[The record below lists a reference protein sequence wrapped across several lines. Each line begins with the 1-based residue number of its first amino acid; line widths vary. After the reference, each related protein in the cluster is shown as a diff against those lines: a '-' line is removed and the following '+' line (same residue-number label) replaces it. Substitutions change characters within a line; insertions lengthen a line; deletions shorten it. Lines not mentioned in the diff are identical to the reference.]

1 MSETAC
7 GFSVLLPS
15 LCHLPRQAPDKRKDC
30 IKTVC
35 FLAHSHDGFGKSWKR
50 YSLPTYHNVLVETQK
65 EAAAGAKNVVR
76 FAMLSSEWKTGHLP
90 RQARYTHTSEKTVLK
105 LNAFPAAAATDW
117 KFCDAYVTAAAN
129 HTFERD
135 PHKGWTQSDG
145 CELRKRSEAP
155 TVFP

>member
-7 GFSVLLPS
+7 VFTVLLPP
-15 LCHLPRQAPDKRKDC
+15 LCHLPRQARDQRKEDC

-76 FAMLSSEWKTGHLP
+76 FAMLSSEWKTGHLICQD
-90 RQARYTHTSEKTVLK
+90 RLGTHTYL
-105 LNAFPAAAATDW
+105 
-117 KFCDAYVTAAAN
+117 
-129 HTFERD
+129 
-135 PHKGWTQSDG
+135 
-145 CELRKRSEAP
+145 
-155 TVFP
+155 